1 MAWIQ
6 TIARNTATGE
16 LLELYQTLA
25 ARPIPPAY
33 IPPHGDVAGIQRAHS
48 LDPML
53 MKVVFATTGSMHQG
67 EALTWAEREIIA
79 TLTSRAGQCFY

>member
-6 TIARNTATGE
+6 TTDRNTATGE
-16 LLELYQTLA
+16 LLEVYQALA
-25 ARPIPPAY
+25 ARPIPSAY
-33 IPPHGDVAGIQRAHS
+33 IPPHGGAAGIHRAHS

-67 EALTWAEREIIA
+67 EALTWAERELVA
-79 TLTSRAGQCFY
+79 ALTSRAGQCFY

>member
-16 LLELYQTLA
+16 LLEVYQALA
-25 ARPIPPAY
+25 ARQLPPVY
-33 IPPHGDVAGIQRAHS
+33 IPLHGDAAGIQRAHS
-48 LDPML
+48 LDPLL

-67 EALTWAEREIIA
+67 EALTWAERELVA
-79 TLTSRAGQCFY
+79 ALTSRAGQCFY

>member
-6 TIARNTATGE
+6 TIDRNTATGE
-16 LLELYQTLA
+16 LLEVYQALA
-25 ARPIPPAY
+25 ARPIPSAY
-33 IPPHGDVAGIQRAHS
+33 IPPHGGAAGIHRAHS

-67 EALTWAEREIIA
+67 EALTWAERELVA
-79 TLTSRAGQCFY
+79 ALTSRAGQCFY